1 MRSQLKGLSNKK
13 YPNYFLEVPK
23 SEQHSQKI
31 QCQLRDTFIL
41 CYLSRCG
48 RIFIAF
54 FDMRSFSKASAGKII
69 LYWRGVRVV
78 DGDALEM
85 RFGESQ
91 RGFESPPLR

>member
-1 MRSQLKGLSNKK
+1 M
-13 YPNYFLEVPK
+13 LEWLLPWLTCTVLAR
-23 SEQHSQKI
+23 QVQRKI
-31 QCQLRDTFIL
+31 F
-41 CYLSRCG
+41 
-48 RIFIAF
+48 
-54 FDMRSFSKASAGKII
+54 